1 MPEVAP
7 AGAGRSAPGV
17 IVTRPERDARH
28 WVVQLQQ
35 AGFAAEALP
44 LIDIAP
50 VCDAESRQALRQAWE
65 GLADY
70 AACMFVS
77 GHAVEHFFKA
87 NPALAVRESAHTQQP
102 EPMQAQQP
110 GQAAETVQET
120 QAAQADQAAQ
130 TKQAAT
136 AEHAAQTEQ
145 PAQPGPQTL
154 APRALQLPPG
164 LRCMAPGPGTVAA
177 LLAAGVPAAQIDAPA
192 PDAGQ
197 FDSEA
202 LWAVIGQRDWQGR
215 RVLVVR
221 GHSLGAPGASS
232 GRDWITR
239 QWQAAGAQ
247 VDFVGVYQR
256 QAPQFNDAQLAR
268 ARAASSDGSVWLF
281 SSSEALA
288 HLLSMAGLQGVDWGR
303 ARALA
308 THPRI
313 VQAVRAAGWGV
324 VAESRPAL
332 HDIGAT
338 LGSLESAHP

>member
-1 MPEVAP
+1 MAHEVAVAP
-7 AGAGRSAPGV
+7 ALSPAALSALRV

-28 WVVQLQQ
+28 WVVQLAQ
-35 AGFAAEALP
+35 AGFAAEALL

-50 VCDAESRQALRQAWE
+50 VSDPESRQALRQAWA

-87 NPALAVRESAHTQQP
+87 NPALAVREPAQTAQMQP
-102 EPMQAQQP
+102 
-110 GQAAETVQET
+110 
-120 QAAQADQAAQ
+120 AAQATQAV
-130 TKQAAT
+130 QAR
-136 AEHAAQTEQ
+136 Q
-145 PAQPGPQTL
+145 PASEAS

-177 LLAAGVPAAQIDAPA
+177 LLAVGVPAMQIDAPA
-192 PDAGQ
+192 PDAAQ

-202 LWAVIGQRDWQGR
+202 LWQVVGQRDWQGR

-239 QWQAAGAQ
+239 QWQQAGAR

-256 QAPQFNDAQLAR
+256 QPPQFSPAQLAR

-288 HLLSMAGLQGVDWGR
+288 HLLALDGLQGVDWGR
-303 ARALA
+303 ARAVA

-313 VQAVRAAGWGV
+313 AQAVRAAGWGV

-332 HDIGAT
+332 ADIRAT